1 MTDHLIRCITHD
13 GSIMAAAV
21 DSTYIVAAA
30 QQIHHTSPVATAALG
45 RLLSGAALMGSLLK
59 KEGASVTLKV
69 NGGGPLGT
77 LTAIA
82 DSAGN
87 CRGFLEHPEVDLP
100 VRETDGK
107 LDVGRAVG
115 SSGLLGVIRDNGE
128 GQPYTGQV
136 ELQSG
141 ELAEDLSYYFA
152 VSEQIPTICALGVL
166 IDKTDSRR
174 LLAGGLLIQV
184 LPGAS
189 EEAIEKLEANAAK
202 LPAVTTMLAHGMSI
216 EEMCRTALQ
225 GFEIEIL
232 DDTLV
237 YYACPCSRERVLRA
251 FSTLPLEDLLTLPD
265 EATGLAEAR
274 CQYCGKV
281 YTFDREELEALA
293 KKLEKFEF
301 TC

>member
-87 CRGFLEHPEVDLP
+87 CRGFLEHPEVELP

-115 SSGLLGVIRDNGE
+115 RSGLLGVIRDNGE

-232 DDTLV
+232 DDTPV

-265 EATGLAEAR
+265 KATGLAEAR

>member
-225 GFEIEIL
+225 GFEMEIL
-232 DDTLV
+232 DDTPI

-251 FSTLPLEDLLTLPD
+251 FSTLPAEDLLTLPD

-281 YTFDREELEALA
+281 YTFDREELEANE
-293 KKLEKFEF
+293 KKIRKV
-301 TC
+301 

>member
-21 DSTYIVAAA
+21 DSTFIAAAA

-45 RLLSGAALMGSLLK
+45 RLLSGAVLMGSLLK

-87 CRGFLEHPEVDLP
+87 CRGFLEHPEIDLP

-115 SSGLLGVIRDNGE
+115 SCGLLGVIRDDGE

-216 EEMCRTALQ
+216 EEMCRTVLQ
-225 GFEIEIL
+225 GFDMEIL
-232 DDTLV
+232 DDMPV
-237 YYACPCSRERVLRA
+237 HYACPCSRERVLRA
-251 FSTLPLEDLLTLPD
+251 FSTLSPEDLLTLPD

-281 YTFDREELEALA
+281 YTFDRAELEALA
-293 KKLEKFEF
+293 KKIRKV
-301 TC
+301 